1 MKTALLS
8 LATSLVLCGPLQALA
23 QTPPPAEVP
32 PQTSTPPAPRV
43 SSIEIRGASDPSVVQ
58 YLTAKVGE
66 PGDAEVIRS
75 SVLLLSALDLFDEIT
90 VEQEIA
96 ADGTLGLVFKV
107 VETPRLGEM
116 RFVTRSMETGLDVPV
131 GSSLSKALERAAGL
145 RTREPFRDKA
155 LVDAS
160 ARMTEWLRANAYPR
174 ATIEIEP
181 IQDAVVS
188 RHRGFIRDLRVR
200 VLMPKQ
206 ETLVSSRIDGWPNTL
221 PVPKSPA
228 RLGEALTVERMEEWK
243 QTLLELLWKKTYL
256 HAQVKTVSVEGD
268 LVFFVTPGA
277 PFALKLTLLTP
288 EEQLKARER
297 FEKEGL
303 SQDAIEET
311 MSAIEADYVKRGYR
325 DVDVDFMETPGPGQA
340 TGEFAVRLGPAW
352 MLSAIEYQTNG
363 VTTSIPE
370 DAGLE
375 VGNPWID
382 ADVEAEKSRLR
393 AQLIQS
399 GHAGAL
405 VSHEESGEPGS
416 AKVTFK
422 MVPGSLTTIASV
434 VLEGAPALRDR
445 SASSVV
451 ELRTREASPFRN
463 ADVARDRTTLLAS
476 LRDDGYLD
484 ARVDVS
490 TDFSDDRTAVAVA
503 FLVTPG
509 PRVRVGQILV
519 VGLED
524 TKETVVLRESRL
536 KEGDFLSY
544 QKLLD
549 TQAGLSATGLFT
561 NVQIRELPGDDD
573 QRDVIIELTEGPRTT
588 IVPGLG
594 YAEAERWRASVELTR
609 LNISGLGRT
618 ASLFLRSSLKG
629 SRALLSLTEPY
640 AFGRRQPVNV
650 RFYAEDDRSRD
661 AFDFQRLGFQTQTV
675 FPLGSSNLLFQYTFQ
690 KTTTTT
696 LEKPCAEVNRD
707 LCDGKISGPSLGFVY
722 DTRSDALDPR
732 RGTLLSVE
740 TLLSAAK
747 LGGDSFV
754 KGSVF
759 IARYE
764 EIRAGTVLA
773 GSARLGLSRAF
784 ADSVELPLPERFFA
798 GGASLMRGFKIDE
811 VGPGRLSTEGVFVPS
826 GGNALLAAAI
836 EARFDIT
843 ASLGFQ
849 IFAETGNVFR
859 RVAAIKIGDLR
870 EVAGVGL
877 RYRSPFG
884 PLRLDWGFKLDRR
897 EGESL
902 GQLHLG
908 VGYAF

>member
-1 MKTALLS
+1 MMKTTRLRLVAAL
-8 LATSLVLCGPLQALA
+8 ALCGAVVAEAEAQA
-23 QTPPPAEVP
+23 QT
-32 PQTSTPPAPRV
+32 QTQTQTASAPRV
-43 SSIEIRGASDPSVVQ
+43 SRLELRGASDPTVVR
-58 YLTAKVGE
+58 YLTVKVGE
-66 PGDAEVIRS
+66 TADAEAIRS
-75 SVLLLSALDLFDEIT
+75 SVLLLSAMDLFDEIT
-90 VEQEIA
+90 VEREIA
-96 ADGTLGLVFKV
+96 DDGTLGLVFKV
-107 VETPRLGEM
+107 LETPRLGDF
-116 RFVTRSMETGLDVPV
+116 RFVTPSVETGLDLPL
-131 GSSLSKALERAAGL
+131 GSSLAQALARASGL
-145 RTREPFRDKA
+145 RPNEPFRNKA
-155 LVDAS
+155 LVDA
-160 ARMTEWLRANAYPR
+160 ATRMTEWLRAHAYPR
-174 ATIEIEP
+174 ATVEIEP
-181 IQDAVVS
+181 LEGTVAS
-188 RHRGFIRDLRVR
+188 RRPGFIRDIRVR

-206 ETLVSSRIDGWPNTL
+206 ETLVSTRIEGWPSAL
-221 PVPKSPA
+221 PIPKSPA
-228 RLGEALTVERMEEWK
+228 RLGDPLTVEKMEEWK
-243 QTLLELLWKKTYL
+243 QTLLGLLWKGAYFR
-256 HAQVKTVSVEGD
+256 AQVKTVSVEGD
-268 LVFFVTPGA
+268 LVFFVTAGS
-277 PFALKLTLLTP
+277 PFTLKLDLLTP
-288 EEQLKARER
+288 EEQLKARAR

-325 DVDVDFMETPGPGQA
+325 DVDVDFVEVPGSGRA
-340 TGEFAVRLGPAW
+340 AGEFAVRLGPAW
-352 MLSAIEYQTNG
+352 MLTAIEYQTSG
-363 VTTSIPE
+363 VTMRTPA

-375 VGNPWID
+375 VGHPWID
-382 ADVEAEKSRLR
+382 ADIEAEKSRLR
-393 AQLIQS
+393 AQLIQT

-434 VLEGAPALRDR
+434 ALDGAPAAKDR
-445 SASSVV
+445 SETAVI
-451 ELRTREASPFRN
+451 ELLTRESSPFRN

-484 ARVDVS
+484 ARVEVS
-490 TDFSDDRTAVAVA
+490 TDFSDDRTSVAVV
-503 FLVTPG
+503 FHVTPG

-524 TKETVVLRESRL
+524 TRETVVRRESRL

-549 TQAGLSATGLFT
+549 TQSGLSATGLFT
-561 NVQIRELPGDDD
+561 NVQIRELPGDEDR
-573 QRDVIIELTEGPRTT
+573 RDVIIEVTEGARTT

-618 ASLFLRSSLKG
+618 ASLFLRSSLRG

-640 AFGRRQPVNV
+640 AFGRRQAVNL

-661 AFDFQRLGFQTQTV
+661 AFDFHRLGFQAQSV

-690 KTTTTT
+690 TTTTT
-696 LEKPCAEVNRD
+696 NVEKPCAEVNRD
-707 LCDGKISGPSLGFVY
+707 LCDGKISGPSLGLVH
-722 DTRSDALDPR
+722 DTRNDALDPR
-732 RGTLLSVE
+732 RGSLLSLE
-740 TLLSAAK
+740 TLLSAAS
-747 LGGDSFV
+747 LGGDSFL
-754 KGSVF
+754 KSSAF
-759 IARYE
+759 AARYE

-773 GSARLGLSRAF
+773 GSVRLGLSRAF
-784 ADSVELPLPERFFA
+784 GDSVELPLPERFFA

-811 VGPGRLSTEGVFVPS
+811 VGPGRLSPDGQFVSS
-826 GGNALLAAAI
+826 GGNALIAAAL
-836 EARFDIT
+836 EARFDVT
-843 ASLGFQ
+843 ASLGLQ

-859 RVAAIKIGDLR
+859 RVSGIRLGDLR

-897 EGESL
+897 AGESL